1 LFSKVIISFYFL
13 ILLLPLGCTN
23 SNWENIDSNYDH
35 LLNVIGIINLDEI
48 NDGASE
54 SFIGVY
60 RTTNLDEKSQIF
72 VSVDTLGYEYYES
85 ENDKEG
91 DEDGFWVVDSIF
103 VPAALIDDA
112 IVIITDEQGNSTTFS
127 FVEFEYINFDTTLF
141 DTSYFEFGGTIFTV
155 IDTFDIDTTFST
167 RVNIYKDTS
176 GQFIPIPN
184 MNYKL
189 SINAPDYDL
198 VSGSLLTPE
207 FPIIN
212 DSLVIDTLSFLNE
225 YEVSWQNSNVKYGFF
240 VEQILIESNIDYF
253 SILEKWCYGYKSSVV
268 ELSENTHT
276 VYPIYCDEHVS
287 NIEPQTALIKLMAMD
302 ENYYDYFIRGAS
314 EDYTNITVPNTTKGR
329 SSGIEGGFGFFGA
342 IASDQILR
350 PILP

>member
-1 LFSKVIISFYFL
+1 MNQ
-13 ILLLPLGCTN
+13 TN
-23 SNWENIDSNYDH
+23 DDN
-35 LLNVIGIINLDEI
+35 
-48 NDGASE
+48 AE
-54 SFIGVY
+54 SFVGVY

-72 VSVDTLGYEYYES
+72 VRADTLGYEYYED

-91 DEDGFWVVDSIF
+91 EEDGFWIVDSIY

-112 IVIITDEQGNSTTFS
+112 SVIITDEQGISTSFS
-127 FVEFEYINFDTTLF
+127 FTEFEYINFDTTLY
-141 DTSYFEFGGTIFTV
+141 DTSYFEFGGNIFTI

-176 GQFIPIPN
+176 GQFIPVSN
-184 MNYKL
+184 MNYIL
-189 SINAPDYDL
+189 SINAPGYDP
-198 VSGSLLTPE
+198 VMGSLITPE
-207 FPIIN
+207 FPIIK
-212 DSLVIDTLSFLNE
+212 DSLVFDTLSFLNE
-225 YEVSWQNSNVKYGFF
+225 YEVSWENINVDYGILI
-240 VEQILIESNIDYF
+240 EQILIEPNINYF
-253 SILEKWCYGYKSSVV
+253 STLEKWCYGYKSSIV
-268 ELSENTHT
+268 ELSENTQT

-329 SSGIEGGFGFFGA
+329 ASGIEGGFGFFGA